1 MQVDL
6 AIDVARDAMFQALVL
21 AGPLLFVALA
31 VGTVVGVLQAITQV
45 QDATISLVP
54 KIIGVLCAAAILLPY
69 LIEHLLE
76 FSERLFGTLPSFLFG
91 G

>member
-1 MQVDL
+1 MQVDV
-6 AIDVARDAMFQALVL
+6 AIDVTRDAMFQALLL
-21 AGPLLFVALA
+21 AGPLLIVALA
-31 VGTVVGVLQAITQV
+31 MGTVVGVLQAITQV

-69 LIEHLLE
+69 LFGHLLE
-76 FSERLFGTLPSFLFG
+76 FSERLFGTVPGFLYG